1 MVHWDL
7 TPSERHTFDTTGL
20 LVRAHAFDPAEVQAL
35 KEALDRVYA
44 LGEGLQETTD
54 LRGARFVIAA
64 TGHDGGPRVQR
75 VVWCGAADPALA
87 ATGTDPRVL
96 GPALSLLGAQSAD
109 QLINQAHF
117 KQPGDGVAFS
127 MHQDAWNRR
136 FGTEL
141 WLDHTAVGGYVQS
154 VLTVDEM
161 TATNGPL
168 LYVPGSHRLG
178 LLDEPRRDDAVR
190 DILKQTPPQALVAPP
205 VALIFFGPYLLH
217 GSTANES
224 EGPRRIVVNGYA
236 RPGVNRREYPGAGLG
251 VTRALP

>member
-1 MVHWDL
+1 MAHWAL
-7 TPSERHTFDTTGL
+7 TPSERQVFDTTGVV
-20 LVRAHAFDPAEVQAL
+20 VRAHAYDPAEVQAL
-35 KEALDRVYA
+35 KQALDRVYA
-44 LGEGLQETTD
+44 LGEGLQETSD

-64 TGHDGGPRVQR
+64 TAHDGGHRVQR
-75 VVWCGAADPALA
+75 VVWCGAADPVLA

-96 GPALSLLGAQSAD
+96 GPALNLLGTPSAE

-136 FGTEL
+136 FGTDL
-141 WLDHTAVGGYVQS
+141 WLSGTADGGYVQS

-161 TATNGPL
+161 TASNGPL

-178 LLDEPRRDDAVR
+178 LLDGPRRDDKVR

-205 VALIFFGPYLLH
+205 GALIFFGPYLLH

-224 EGPRRIVVNGYA
+224 DGPRRIIVNGYA
-236 RPGVNRREYPGAGLG
+236 RPGINRREYPGAGLG
-251 VTRALP
+251 VLRALP